1 MTSVSVDFKQSRG
14 YFVATSTNTLLAY
27 VFSTVPSGAGG
38 SFNPGA
44 LTAAS
49 LTPVVGDIFRDMGKT
64 VTLSSVGTTQTNGQ
78 TTAGSVAGLGPR
90 VFRKVQYV
98 NKGRAQATATANPSN
113 GIGSGATAT
122 DVLATTAGTG
132 YNTFY
137 IELPA
142 PGSTS
147 VNISNLIY
155 VPGLPGLYV

>member
-1 MTSVSVDFKQSRG
+1 MTSVSTDFKQSRG
-14 YFVATSTNTLLAY
+14 YFVATATTTFSAY

-38 SFNPGA
+38 SFSAGV
-44 LTAAS
+44 LTAAT

-64 VTLSSVGTTQTNGQ
+64 VTVGSVGSTG
-78 TTAGSVAGLGPR
+78 TTAASVAGLGPR

-98 NKGRAQATATANPSN
+98 NKGRAQATSTVNPSN
-113 GIGSGATAT
+113 GIGSGAGAT

-142 PGSTS
+142 PGSQAGT
-147 VNISNLIY
+147 VPNLVY
-155 VPGLPGLYV
+155 VPGLPGLFV